1 MPGQAA
7 YSQLGSSHQGQPTI
21 SNDHDTMS
29 TLGHGGFHHG
39 SNQFALDG
47 SYSQPAQDQ
56 SMQALD
62 NFHQDMYSQP
72 ASLGQHHS
80 QAASNGHG
88 HPQQFSQAPYQ
99 YQGQGA
105 SAYNSQVPTFSEPQL
120 ITQQRQQ
127 SHTPIQQH
135 PQFDLRP
142 QTYSPAQGFSQPQ
155 PQHQLQPHLHQQQQ
169 QQQQQR
175 PLQPDRVFSGSP
187 HPYQAQPIAP
197 QQGTHQNV
205 QALPNPSQ
213 VPYEQAQFI
222 PQQQMGYSHP
232 TSTATFQP
240 LTRPP
245 TELQPQPQSQVQHQA
260 SAGFSASPQPLGQQS
275 LVGAASSQTVSQV
288 GFQESPQAEQAA
300 KKRKRAVKKES
311 EPEPAGSP
319 RPVISRT
326 AFDNTESLVPPTS
339 TDEELAAVVQFAKRP
354 AAAKK
359 AFPLV
364 PGAHYLISTET
375 AKLPTPKSYD
385 RLAPLVAL
393 PSQSG
398 RRILPGANHELPCE
412 IQGKFTDKYKPSLNF
427 GGKPEDREREA
438 KPFIDQYQKE
448 MKALGNRKPKYADY
462 PFTFQEQLKADEAA
476 KAKAQ
481 RKARKEEEEERKKP
495 IRPEA
500 RPVDPVKAAAW
511 DVLGIVYIDPSAVR
525 TNALIAGAVQSLG
538 EFFIKLRAAM
548 TKAKQE
554 VDQAVKEKR
563 PESEVAQLQKVGE
576 QQKDM
581 FVKVLDAAHKHGDDA
596 VLENL
601 GGHQKGVLSLVNLL
615 IGCIKATD
623 YSGPLPKA
631 TLRFMS
637 NINLTKKV
645 ADAVNFETV
654 RKRFADKGDSEVKEL
669 IKTVASR
676 IKKEEPVNGAD
687 AKKPAASAPVTKLA
701 KPGVTSKTPVTA
713 SPTKRPHE
721 DDIDSRPGKK
731 LNVEGTSSV
740 LGAKVGTKP
749 QMGSS
754 LLSKLAGTKPRPANS
769 STLAGKNRLLNKS
782 VIKPEGSGNSAT
794 DVAKSG
800 PMPMDIDREPKKAK
814 PEPRAAPAKA
824 AASSSALSS
833 IGSLLDSINTPKLD
847 AQASKKDTK
856 QNEVPET
863 PEEQAKRLRKEARR
877 KLRVTW
883 RPESELVQVRIFHK
897 EAAEDQDNMTR
908 DAADDRSEGMM
919 LKQRGN
925 YTEDDDE
932 DDELPYRPW
941 TDPTPTDLSTIPKD
955 FRDKAFVTRGG
966 TQTFHTEEQDSI
978 KEREGR
984 ELLFVYTSISDIPP
998 TPKSPVPEPSLPDS
1012 GAKIGHLPR
1021 DDPKYQEIRN
1031 RWNDIASQGPDAA
1044 TYYAAKR
1051 LHQLKDDPAA
1061 KIDSLLGNLV
1071 PAPQEP
1077 TAETYNYNMT
1087 PPQQHVKPL
1096 FPHATQVP
1104 PISHVP
1110 APEQVLSLLASERM
1124 RLWRS
1129 SDPYSTT
1136 TPKTRRRHDYPD
1148 PGFQAMVDALEEL
1161 FAVAKDWPF
1170 PATTPPAWLANN
1182 EERSREWRTGFQR
1195 DATLRAKKQAEEAA
1209 RREVARQAQQP
1220 SASIQAADHQGQAR
1234 PQSNEEAWAA
1244 YYQQQQQHEQYA
1256 QYMALLQQAQQGAN
1270 GQGPQ
1275 LGDAQLQA
1283 LLGQISLPQT
1293 QTQGGGGGAYELNP
1307 NDQGYQQLM
1316 ALSKLQ
1322 QQQQQQQQQAPA
1334 QQGRGREH
1342 GGYEPPHDPNALDYD
1357 DLDYRDRGER
1367 RDSFEHDERE
1377 GGRRDRD
1384 KNGKRKG
1391 NAPGG
1396 ATLAPHRP
1404 ANKALIGTKACSFWQ
1419 QGKCARGDKCTFR
1432 HDN

>member
-1 MPGQAA
+1 MQDWQNTGQTGAGQDQNALWSDSYSYQDGANQFENVQSWSHPMPGQDA

-21 SNDHDTMS
+21 TNDHDTMS
-29 TLGHGGFHHG
+29 TLSHGGFHHG

-62 NFHQDMYSQP
+62 NFHQDIYSQP

-80 QAASNGHG
+80 QTPSNGHG

-105 SAYNSQVPTFSEPQL
+105 SAYNSQVPTFPEAQL

-155 PQHQLQPHLHQQQQ
+155 HQHQLQPHLHQQQQ
-169 QQQQQR
+169 QPR
-175 PLQPDRVFSGSP
+175 SLQPDRVFSGSP
-187 HPYQAQPIAP
+187 HPYQAQPIAA
-197 QQGTHQNV
+197 QQSTHQNV

-232 TSTATFQP
+232 SSTATFQP
-240 LTRPP
+240 LARPP
-245 TELQPQPQSQVQHQA
+245 TELKPQSQPQVQHQA
-260 SAGFSASPQPLGQQS
+260 SAGFSASPQPLDQQS
-275 LVGAASSQTVSQV
+275 IVSVPSPQTVSQA
-288 GFQESPQAEQAA
+288 GFQESLQAEQAA
-300 KKRKRAVKKES
+300 KKRKRTVKKES
-311 EPEPAGSP
+311 EPESAGSP
-319 RPVISRT
+319 RPVILRT
-326 AFDNTESLVPPTS
+326 AFDNKESLVPPTS
-339 TDEELAAVVQFAKRP
+339 TDDELAAVVQFAKRP

-427 GGKPEDREREA
+427 VGKPEDREREA

-495 IRPEA
+495 IRPEV
-500 RPVDPVKAAAW
+500 RPVDPVEAAAW

-576 QQKDM
+576 QKKDM

-596 VLENL
+596 VVENL

-687 AKKPAASAPVTKLA
+687 AKKSAASAPVTKLV
-701 KPGVTSKTPVTA
+701 KPGVTSKTPVAA

-721 DDIDSRPGKK
+721 DDTDSRPGKK

-749 QMGSS
+749 QMGTS
-754 LLSKLAGTKPRPANS
+754 LLSKLAGTKARPANS
-769 STLAGKNRLLNKS
+769 STLAGKNRLLNKT
-782 VIKPEGSGNSAT
+782 VIKPEGS
-794 DVAKSG
+794 
-800 PMPMDIDREPKKAK
+800 
-814 PEPRAAPAKA
+814 
-824 AASSSALSS
+824 
-833 IGSLLDSINTPKLD
+833 
-847 AQASKKDTK
+847 ASKKDTK
-856 QNEVPET
+856 QSEVPET

-883 RPESELVQVRIFHK
+883 RPEAELVQVRIFHK

-1021 DDPKYQEIRN
+1021 DGPKYQEIRN
-1031 RWNDIASQGPDAA
+1031 RWSDIASQGPDAA

-1071 PAPQEP
+1071 PAPQEQ

-1087 PPQQHVKPL
+1087 PPQQHAKPL

-1104 PISHVP
+1104 PIPHVP

-1129 SDPYSTT
+1129 RDPYSTT

-1170 PATTPPAWLANN
+1170 PATAPPAWLANN
-1182 EERSREWRTGFQR
+1182 EERSREWRTG
-1195 DATLRAKKQAEEAA
+1195 LRPA
-1209 RREVARQAQQP
+1209 
-1220 SASIQAADHQGQAR
+1220 

-1256 QYMALLQQAQQGAN
+1256 QYMALLQQAQQGTN

-1283 LLGQISLPQT
+1283 LLGQISLPQA
-1293 QTQGGGGGAYELNP
+1293 QTPGGGGAYELNP

-1316 ALSKLQ
+1316 ALSQL
-1322 QQQQQQQQQAPA
+1322 QQQQQQAPA

-1342 GGYEPPHDPNALDYD
+1342 GGFEPPHDPNALDYD

-1367 RDSFEHDERE
+1367 RDSFEHDERD

-1404 ANKALIGTKACSFWQ
+1404 ANKALIGTKPCSFWQ